1 VTDYTP
7 QVIAFD
13 YEATGLD
20 YWSPNFRVLSCAF
33 AWRSEDG
40 SIRTKVCYGK
50 SEIES
55 FLIRIPSGCGLIA
68 HNVGYEFGVSHW
80 HFKTACERI
89 KFDTMRLVQVY
100 DNGRD
105 GEQKRAFRLDKC
117 IKRILPDEPDHKAEA
132 HEWIRANVP
141 DVPKGKEGRYI
152 SQLPKDILERYN
164 VGDAVATL
172 KLYERLTDEF
182 KRIGY
187 DWTLDHSLYMET
199 TKHIAIRRG
208 KGVRVNREQLIQY
221 KLEVENEIKAIDE
234 RFKAHFQVH
243 ISSIESDRKSRW
255 IDGVKTERGKQKR
268 RETVEAKRNM
278 WEFNLKS
285 PKQLAVLFVDTLGIK
300 PQFTT
305 PKGQPSFKSSH
316 LPSWGEGGLMLA
328 KRNKRLLVLQ
338 QTESLLEL
346 SQWDERYHI
355 DMKTVGAAT
364 SRLAGGGY
372 G

>member
-1 VTDYTP
+1 
-7 QVIAFD
+7 VISFD
-13 YEATGLD
+13 FETTGLN
-20 YWSPNFRVLSCAF
+20 YWSPDFKVISCAF

-40 SIRTKVCYGK
+40 SIKTKVCYGQD
-50 SEIES
+50 SIFS
-55 FLIRIPSGCGLIA
+55 FTSTIPNSIPLLCYNAGFE
-68 HNVGYEFGVSHW
+68 YGVSY
-80 HFKTACERI
+80 FQLDSLISYQFIDA
-89 KFDTMRLVQVY
+89 MRLVQCW

-105 GEQKRAFRLDKC
+105 GNEKRAFKLDKV
-117 IKRILPDEPDHKAEA
+117 IKRILPDESDHKAEA
-132 HEWIRANVP
+132 YEWIRANVP

-172 KLYERLTDEF
+172 KLFERLTDEF

-208 KGVRVNREQLIQY
+208 RGVRVNREQLAQY
-221 KLEVENEIKAIDE
+221 KLEIENEIKAIDE
-234 RFKAHFQVH
+234 RFKDHFQVH
-243 ISSIESDRKSRW
+243 ISSIESDRKAKW
-255 IDGVKTERGKQKR
+255 IDGPKTERGKQKR
-268 RETVEAKRNM
+268 RDTVEAKRSV

-305 PKGQPSFKSSH
+305 PKGKPSFKSSH
-316 LPSWGEGGLMLA
+316 LPSWGVGGEMLA
-328 KRNKRLLVLQ
+328 KRNKRLLVLS

-346 SQWDERYHI
+346 SQWDSRWHI
-355 DMKTVGAAT
+355 DMKTVGTVT
-364 SRLAGGGY
+364 SRLSGGSQ
-372 G
+372 